1 MRKGT
6 LWISLGAVLL
16 AAALF
21 LTLHNLWEANRAGI
35 VSQNVLKKMS
45 SAQPKPSPPS
55 GLPPAADPTEE
66 IRISME
72 IEIPDYSLNPNME
85 MPTETVDGNGYI
97 GILELPSLELRLP
110 VMSQW
115 SYAGLKIAPCRYAG
129 SAYRNDLVIAAH
141 NYYSHFGYLR
151 DLSQGDPV
159 VFTDVDGNAFRYEVF
174 EIETLSST
182 SVAEMT
188 GGDWDLTLFTCTIG
202 GQKRIAVR
210 CARTEG

>member
-21 LTLHNLWEANRAGI
+21 LTFHNLWEANRAGT
-35 VSQNVLKKMS
+35 VSQSVLKKMS
-45 SAQPKPSPPS
+45 SAQPKPTPPS
-55 GLPPAADPTEE
+55 ELPPAADLTEE
-66 IRISME
+66 IHISTE

-85 MPTETVDGNGYI
+85 MPTESVDGNGYI

-151 DLSQGDPV
+151 DLTQGDPV
-159 VFTDVDGNAFRYEVF
+159 VFTDVDGNVFQYEVL

-210 CARTEG
+210 CALTEG

>member
-1 MRKGT
+1 
-6 LWISLGAVLL
+6 
-16 AAALF
+16 
-21 LTLHNLWEANRAGI
+21 
-35 VSQNVLKKMS
+35 
-45 SAQPKPSPPS
+45 
-55 GLPPAADPTEE
+55 
-66 IRISME
+66 
-72 IEIPDYSLNPNME
+72 
-85 MPTETVDGNGYI
+85 
-97 GILELPSLELRLP
+97 
-110 VMSQW
+110 MSQW

-188 GGDWDLTLFTCTIG
+188 GGDWDLTLFTYTIG
-202 GQKRIAVR
+202 GKKRITVR
-210 CARTEG
+210 CTLTEE

>member
-6 LWISLGAVLL
+6 LWILLGSALV

-21 LTLHNLWEANRAGI
+21 LTLHNLWKANRAGI
-35 VSQNVLKKMS
+35 VSQNMLKKMS
-45 SAQPKPSPPS
+45 SAQPKSSLPSEMPH
-55 GLPPAADPTEE
+55 GADPTEE
-66 IRISME
+66 IRISTE

-159 VFTDVDGNAFRYEVF
+159 VFTDVDGNVFRYEVF

-188 GGDWDLTLFTCTIG
+188 GGDWDLTLFACTIG
-202 GQKRIAVR
+202 GKKRITVR
-210 CARTEG
+210 CTLTEE